1 MDRYWDQEPVF
12 AVYLLDGVTK
22 INCFATMCWMVCGLF
37 VLVSGGPFQ
46 GSLQKYKIRKFRVLQ
61 GVRCRTK
68 GEKERERK
76 EWERRKKEL
85 VRREKD
91 WNRKRKRDR
100 HDSLLM
106 ITGRERE
113 RERRKEK
120 KKEEKKKGRKRKRR
134 KRGGER
140 EKRREREKESQGG
153 TPFFIFIF
161 FLTIKPTGWTVWWI
175 YKVPSSCIIIKV
187 WGPKNHVNNWP
198 SSNIY

>member
-1 MDRYWDQEPVF
+1 MQVSTISRLARVEESRKSWVYSLVWILKVYLYWCPNKFNSFWLHREAFDNIGRKERHREGDRYWDQEEVF

-100 HDSLLM
+100 HDSLFM

-113 RERRKEK
+113 R
-120 KKEEKKKGRKRKRR
+120 KKERKREMKESEREER
-134 KRGGER
+134 KRDTEER
-140 EKRREREKESQGG
+140 EG
-153 TPFFIFIF
+153 
-161 FLTIKPTGWTVWWI
+161 
-175 YKVPSSCIIIKV
+175 
-187 WGPKNHVNNWP
+187 
-198 SSNIY
+198 